1 MFFNLPM
8 LFVSSE
14 FTEDQINEFIQDTLQ
29 THMQDDGDSLT
40 FFIEIEQPLCLPTS
54 P

>member
-1 MFFNLPM
+1 MFVKLPM
-8 LFVSSE
+8 LFVPSE
-14 FTEDQINEFIQDTLQ
+14 LTEDQINEFIQDTLQ
-29 THMQDDGDSLT
+29 TGIQDDGDSLT

>member
-1 MFFNLPM
+1 MFFKLPM

-29 THMQDDGDSLT
+29 TGIQDDGDSLT

>member
-1 MFFNLPM
+1 MFFKLPM

-29 THMQDDGDSLT
+29 TGIQDDGDSLT
-40 FFIEIEQPLCLPTS
+40 FFVEIEQPLCLPTS

>member
-1 MFFNLPM
+1 MFFKLPM

-29 THMQDDGDSLT
+29 TGIQDDGDSLT
-40 FFIEIEQPLCLPTS
+40 FFIELEQPICLPVS
-54 P
+54 S

>member
-1 MFFNLPM
+1 MFFKLPM

-29 THMQDDGDSLT
+29 TGIQDDGCSISLYRDNNN
-40 FFIEIEQPLCLPTS
+40 F
-54 P
+54 

>member
-1 MFFNLPM
+1 MFVKLPM
-8 LFVSSE
+8 LFVPSE

-29 THMQDDGDSLT
+29 TGIQDDGDSLT
-40 FFIEIEQPLCLPTS
+40 FFIEIEQPISLPVS